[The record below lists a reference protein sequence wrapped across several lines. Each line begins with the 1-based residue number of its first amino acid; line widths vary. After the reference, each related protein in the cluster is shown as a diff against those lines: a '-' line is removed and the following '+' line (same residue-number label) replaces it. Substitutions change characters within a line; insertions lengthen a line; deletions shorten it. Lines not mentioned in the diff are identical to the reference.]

1 MNYLNTIKNRNFSLL
16 WIGQICSGF
25 GSWVCSIAMLVFIT
39 KLKFTGIAVSG
50 LLAMNVI
57 SYILIGPLVGNYI
70 DGKKRRT
77 IMITSDIIRFL
88 LNIILVLVLK
98 MSNSN
103 ILSTNSTIAL
113 IYLVVLTTSFAGTFF
128 SPASKAI
135 IPLITNSDQIK
146 SANSLMSI
154 SGSFTLIL
162 GPAFGGILVNILG
175 ITGVLWLNAFT
186 FLFSAICILFIN
198 IVEHT
203 NESNKHDSLL
213 YKYSNGF
220 KLITN
225 NADTTYYVYVN
236 AASALISG
244 IVNVSFVFI
253 ANILFTNGSESVGL
267 LYSSLGLGIILG
279 SFVIGALKFK
289 IKEKSVYLI
298 AIILSCIM
306 GIIYIQTGFWLIAL
320 AALFITGFSDGF
332 QSVIFSTFIQK
343 KYNND
348 NIGKVFA
355 TSDTLSIGIQFL
367 SMTLSGL
374 LFDYIDKSVL
384 IIIASSITIVLSII
398 FYYKSRIKLNEKQ
411 NYN

>member
-25 GSWVCSIAMLVFIT
+25 GSWVCNIAMLVFIT

-77 IMITSDIIRFL
+77 IMITSDVIRFL

-98 MSNSN
+98 MSTSN

-162 GPAFGGILVNILG
+162 GPAFGGVLVNILG

-198 IVEHT
+198 IIEHT
-203 NESNKHDSLL
+203 TESNKHDSLL
-213 YKYSNGF
+213 DKYSNGF

-225 NADTTYYVYVN
+225 SADTKYYVYVN
-236 AASALISG
+236 AASSLISG

-253 ANILFTNGSESVGL
+253 ANILFANGSESVGL

-279 SFVIGALKFK
+279 SFVIGALKLK

-306 GIIYIQTGFWLIAL
+306 GIIYIQTGLWLIAL

-384 IIIASSITIVLSII
+384 IIAASSMTIILSII
-398 FYYKSRIKLNEKQ
+398 FYYKSRIKLNEKL